1 MIKKLKEPI
10 LTKYIYRKFQFNKSG
25 EPVLCDVVK
34 IECEIIAES
43 ETQYKIKIKGSNLY
57 FVVGREMW
65 VKKKNIEYYREKY
78 AEKKEYD
85 YTNAP
90 WNN

>member
-10 LTKYIYRKFQFNKSG
+10 LTKYIYRKFRFNKSC
-25 EPVLCDVVK
+25 EPVLDDAVK

-43 ETQYKIKIKGSNLY
+43 ETQYKIKIKESNLY

-65 VKKKNIEYYREKY
+65 VKKKNIEYHKEKY

>member
-1 MIKKLKEPI
+1 MIKKLKEKIP
-10 LTKYIYRKFQFNKSG
+10 TKYFYRKFYFNESG
-25 EPVLCDVVK
+25 EPVLDDVVK

-57 FVVGREMW
+57 FVDGREMW
-65 VKKKNIEYYREKY
+65 VKKKNIEYYKEQN